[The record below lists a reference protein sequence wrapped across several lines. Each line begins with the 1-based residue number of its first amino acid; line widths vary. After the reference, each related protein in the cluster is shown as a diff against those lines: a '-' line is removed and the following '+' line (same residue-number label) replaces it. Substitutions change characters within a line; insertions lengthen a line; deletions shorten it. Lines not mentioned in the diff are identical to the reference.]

1 MVRIGREEPWATGRV
16 PSHREDPRIVGV
28 EDVPSVRA
36 CDPGDDGLHLRE
48 LVHRVDTVEP
58 EVVLADVRD
67 DRDVVVP
74 DADAAQQHAAPRRL
88 EHRDVGFL
96 LECARRAA
104 EPGVVARLDQH
115 AVIAEDAVGRRVRD
129 RLPGAPHQVRKQ
141 SHRGR
146 LPVRAGHLDDG
157 DVGIAHGRLVAGV
170 DGDQAAARFS
180 AISSVG
186 RAPEQGGHPCG
197 DLVPE
202 RLGGRAPAPRERD
215 HDLVA
220 GRAGPRAHGEPPRAA
235 GHRDP
240 AGEVR
245 GQSRHH
251 AASLFALWSPT
262 AFTPAGTPS
271 LPATVSR
278 RSSDAPSQPGT
289 ASVSLIA
296 GRVKYRFGPSST
308 RSSTIRTASA
318 TSGSGFDF
326 FFFFFHAWN
335 CMSGGVVDA
344 IVPQLGVDDRDHA
357 GTHDAREPPPDT
369 TETVGV
375 NHVATR
381 PASKSPRRGPPVTT
395 RWRSGKSCPPGCPG
409 FPPA

>member
-1 MVRIGREEPWATGRV
+1 MRLVTLHPREPAVEHGHAPAAVGERLTDRGMVRIGREEPRPAGGV

-28 EDVPSVRA
+28 EHVPSLRA
-36 CDPGDDGLHLRE
+36 RDPRDHGLHLGE

-157 DVGIAHGRLVAGV
+157 DVGIAHGRLVAGL
-170 DGDQAAARFS
+170 DRDQAAARFGDR
-180 AISSVG
+180 SVG

-197 DLVPE
+197 DLVRE

-220 GRAGPRAHGEPPRAA
+220 VRAGPRAHGEPPRAA

-251 AASLFALWSPT
+251 AASLFALRRPGLHACGHAQLAGDRQQ
-262 AFTPAGTPS
+262 AFLG
-271 LPATVSR
+271 R
-278 RSSDAPSQPGT
+278 RRA
-289 ASVSLIA
+289 
-296 GRVKYRFGPSST
+296 
-308 RSSTIRTASA
+308 
-318 TSGSGFDF
+318 
-326 FFFFFHAWN
+326 N
-335 CMSGGVVDA
+335 
-344 IVPQLGVDDRDHA
+344 
-357 GTHDAREPPPDT
+357 REPR
-369 TETVGV
+369 
-375 NHVATR
+375 A
-381 PASKSPRRGPPVTT
+381 
-395 RWRSGKSCPPGCPG
+395 
-409 FPPA
+409 